1 MSYRFLAELGEGCLP
16 APIFSKIAKLSAP
29 SNTKAS
35 PSMSS
40 SKDSE
45 TDCSPSS
52 PCGTI
57 SKHFQ
62 GRTGEGTSTSYL
74 RDFLAHRIALLGSRK
89 GQTMSEIFGPTQC
102 PAFAKFDPESL
113 SLRTHPELCPVALS
127 SVSSKTLPKHGMML
141 GGVCCLLPRPWWERT
156 IYASGGGAE
165 RPWLESDGGRSWPTP
180 DASPRGPRAA
190 DLVVNDSTVVRRNS
204 GQSRG
209 IDLQTAVRH
218 AEDNPFPTPTSSER
232 SGINP
237 NTGRGSGL
245 SKFVKEGEKF
255 PTPTTQEA
263 KGVPY
268 HGKKGE
274 RPRDLTLLG
283 HVQKFPTPT
292 AGDANSAGSRNLEGS
307 KANAGV
313 SLTDKVV
320 YGNSETPREEGP
332 LPTPR
337 ASNPGSRPNGKG
349 GKILAEEI
357 MIQEGL
363 RERGE
368 KLDTPREE
376 ESWPTPGA
384 TDGKGSGKTGE
395 PRDRLDY
402 AVERGE
408 TKSKV
413 YDKPPPGGGQL
424 SGDWTDWLV
433 GFPILWSSPDP
444 LPVSAVQEWL
454 AITLLH
460 DWWAEEPPIP
470 RTIER
475 GGDKHR
481 CRRLKGIGNAQV
493 PLCAAVAYTILE
505 IQQEASEA

>member
-1 MSYRFLAELGEGCLP
+1 L
-16 APIFSKIAKLSAP
+16 
-29 SNTKAS
+29 
-35 PSMSS
+35 
-40 SKDSE
+40 
-45 TDCSPSS
+45 
-52 PCGTI
+52 
-57 SKHFQ
+57 
-62 GRTGEGTSTSYL
+62 
-74 RDFLAHRIALLGSRK
+74 K
-89 GQTMSEIFGPTQC
+89 GGHT
-102 PAFAKFDPESL
+102 
-113 SLRTHPELCPVALS
+113 
-127 SVSSKTLPKHGMML
+127 
-141 GGVCCLLPRPWWERT
+141 
-156 IYASGGGAE
+156 
-165 RPWLESDGGRSWPTP
+165 
-180 DASPRGPRAA
+180 
-190 DLVVNDSTVVRRNS
+190 VNLNDQVK
-204 GQSRG
+204 
-209 IDLQTAVRH
+209 
-218 AEDNPFPTPTSSER
+218 DNP
-232 SGINP
+232 
-237 NTGRGSGL
+237 
-245 SKFVKEGEKF
+245 F

-368 KLDTPREE
+368 KLETPREE
-376 ESWPTPGA
+376 ESWPTPRASEYKGVGPLGSKSQGDMLDKKYLCA
-384 TDGKGSGKTGE
+384 TVQDREQKT
-395 PRDRLDY
+395 
-402 AVERGE
+402 
-408 TKSKV
+408 
-413 YDKPPPGGGQL
+413 GQL
-424 SGDWTDWLV
+424 SADWTDWLV

-460 DWWAEEPPIP
+460 
-470 RTIER
+470 
-475 GGDKHR
+475 
-481 CRRLKGIGNAQV
+481 
-493 PLCAAVAYTILE
+493 
-505 IQQEASEA
+505 

>member
-1 MSYRFLAELGEGCLP
+1 MSWHYSQELEGAFLPPSICSDIG
-16 APIFSKIAKLSAP
+16 LSAP
-29 SNTKAS
+29 SKTKAS
-35 PSMSS
+35 ARKSS
-40 SKDSE
+40 CKDSE
-45 TDCSPSS
+45 TDCSPTS
-52 PCGTI
+52 PSGTT
-57 SKHFQ
+57 SKPS
-62 GRTGEGTSTSYL
+62 TENLGEDMSPSF
-74 RDFLAHRIALLGSRK
+74 RADFLVSRIRALVSNSEP
-89 GQTMSEIFGPTQC
+89 QMSEIFGQTQC
-102 PAFAKFDPESL
+102 ESFARYDPES
-113 SLRTHPELCPVALS
+113 STLRTYPDLFPVALS

-141 GGVCCLLPRPWWERT
+141 GGVCYLLPRPWWERT

-255 PTPTTQEA
+255 PTPT
-263 KGVPY
+263 
-268 HGKKGE
+268 
-274 RPRDLTLLG
+274 
-283 HVQKFPTPT
+283 

-320 YGNSETPREEGP
+320 YGNSETPREE
-332 LPTPR
+332 
-337 ASNPGSRPNGKG
+337 
-349 GKILAEEI
+349 
-357 MIQEGL
+357 
-363 RERGE
+363 
-368 KLDTPREE
+368 
-376 ESWPTPGA
+376 ESWPTPTA
-384 TDGKGSGKTGE
+384 RDYK
-395 PRDRLDY
+395 DRLGSSCANVPTNYLLGRVIHAKTEEDTLN
-402 AVERGE
+402 R
-408 TKSKV
+408 
-413 YDKPPPGGGQL
+413 QL
-424 SGDWTDWLV
+424 SADWTDWLV

-454 AITLLH
+454 TITLLH

>member
-1 MSYRFLAELGEGCLP
+1 MSYRCLVELGEDVLP

-29 SNTKAS
+29 SNPKAS

-62 GRTGEGTSTSYL
+62 ARTGEGTSTSYL

-127 SVSSKTLPKHGMML
+127 SVSSKTLPKQGMMRT
-141 GGVCCLLPRPWWERT
+141 GVCYLLPRPWWERT

-165 RPWLESDGGRSWPTP
+165 RPWLESD
-180 DASPRGPRAA
+180 
-190 DLVVNDSTVVRRNS
+190 
-204 GQSRG
+204 
-209 IDLQTAVRH
+209 

-245 SKFVKEGEKF
+245 SKFVKE
-255 PTPTTQEA
+255 
-263 KGVPY
+263 
-268 HGKKGE
+268 
-274 RPRDLTLLG
+274 
-283 HVQKFPTPT
+283 
-292 AGDANSAGSRNLEGS
+292 
-307 KANAGV
+307 
-313 SLTDKVV
+313 
-320 YGNSETPREEGP
+320 
-332 LPTPR
+332 
-337 ASNPGSRPNGKG
+337 
-349 GKILAEEI
+349 
-357 MIQEGL
+357 
-363 RERGE
+363 
-368 KLDTPREE
+368 
-376 ESWPTPGA
+376 ESWPTPAA

-424 SGDWTDWLV
+424 SADWTDWLV

-505 IQQEASEA
+505 LQQEASEA